1 MKLNQISTLLNNTI
15 VPNILGENT
24 TIAEDLRNVVDLG
37 TKIVDMD
44 ADTLKDYAKQF
55 ALGVIENWVDTRSY
69 SAQTYGIY
77 IDAIEYGGAV
87 QRTKA
92 KLLSATD
99 TPILSLVNAN
109 SDASAPSYIDGKYW
123 GTEYDTEV
131 FTKDNAFM
139 IRYSIPTEMFKKS
152 FMDAQ
157 GVQKLVALIENNA
170 DNTLNLELNGLAKSL
185 LRKLA
190 VSCNA
195 SRKINL
201 ITAYNTKHGFQSTD
215 TGYVTLSNWDTDT
228 NFKLWCQSVIIMLKK
243 YVTDYNKKY
252 NDGTIEVFCPEEDTR
267 IVLLSQFANALDFA
281 QSNVYHNELTSIGSY
296 STINYWQNGDVA
308 LLPQIS
314 ATSTFDQIKEK
325 VADSGSGA
333 TVTINNCVGLIFD
346 KYTMGITDKLNKVT
360 SDFYPVG
367 DFHTFYHHMSK
378 SFWIDKQNTGI
389 LLCLA

>member
-37 TKIVDMD
+37 TKIADMD

-69 SAQTYGIY
+69 SAQTYGIF

-109 SDASAPSYIDGKYW
+109 SDNSAPSYLDGKYW

-139 IRYSIPTEMFKKS
+139 IRFSVATEMFKKS

-190 VSCNA
+190 VSCNS

-201 ITAYNTKHGFQSTD
+201 ISAYNTKHGYQSTD
-215 TGYVTLSNWDTDT
+215 TGYVTLANWDTDT

-252 NDGTIEVFCPEEDTR
+252 NDGSIEVFCPEEDTR
-267 IVLLSQFANALDFA
+267 VVLLSQFANALDFA
-281 QSNVYHNELTSIGSY
+281 QSNVYHNELTSIGNY
-296 STINYWQNGDVA
+296 STINYWQNGDAA

-314 ATSTFDQIKEK
+314 DTSTFDQIKEK

-333 TVTINNCVGLIFD
+333 TVTINNVVGLIFD

-360 SDFYPVG
+360 ADYVPQG
-367 DFHTFYHHMSK
+367 DFNTFYHHMAK
-378 SFWIDKQNTGI
+378 SYWIDTRDTGI